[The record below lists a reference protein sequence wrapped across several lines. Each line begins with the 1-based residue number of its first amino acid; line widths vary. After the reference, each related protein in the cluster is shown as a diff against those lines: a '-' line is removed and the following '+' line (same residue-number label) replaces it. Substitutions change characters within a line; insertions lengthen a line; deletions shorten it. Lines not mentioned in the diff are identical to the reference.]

1 VAQTIVVRR
10 LRAASELGRS
20 PYRRADLAVGHA
32 IVGRYNR
39 CTGQKM
45 STQAAPRIDDR
56 QYGRILSRMCP
67 RPIRNDREL
76 EQAVARLDELDRRD

>member
-1 VAQTIVVRR
+1 M
-10 LRAASELGRS
+10 
-20 PYRRADLAVGHA
+20 P
-32 IVGRYNR
+32 
-39 CTGQKM
+39 GQKM
-45 STQAAPRIDDR
+45 STQTAPRIDDR